1 MQSLLQDYFGHWVQE
16 FRTHKALEDSGNFVA
31 PPSGNPILEIVEYFE
46 QVFVLF
52 GCKPSLSFSSV
63 WISVLAGDHVY
74 GYK

>member
-1 MQSLLQDYFGHWVQE
+1 MQSLLQDYSGHWVQE

-52 GCKPSLSFSSV
+52 GCKPT
-63 WISVLAGDHVY
+63 
-74 GYK
+74 